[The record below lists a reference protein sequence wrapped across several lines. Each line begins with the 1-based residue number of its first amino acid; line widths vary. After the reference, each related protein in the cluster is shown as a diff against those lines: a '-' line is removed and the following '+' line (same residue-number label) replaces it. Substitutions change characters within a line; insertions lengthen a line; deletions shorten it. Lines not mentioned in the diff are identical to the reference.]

1 MDNRVEDGKI
11 SDEYLYKTVPIA
23 AQELVDETETYDD
36 IHVSEEFDKRMQK
49 YFNKLDRKS
58 KLNRFNLYAKRV
70 CVSFIVVVFV
80 AGVSVMSVDA
90 WRVKL
95 FNMLTNRSETNTEIR
110 FQNDNE
116 NKFIS
121 DEITLNY
128 LPTGFQLLENN
139 CANDIIYLSFIN
151 GDKVFDVVCS
161 PIQSALQSDP
171 EEADSK
177 SIKINNSDAVLTNK
191 NGIVSIVWNDSTY
204 SYSVAG
210 NLNEDELVNIATNVE
225 K

>member
-1 MDNRVEDGKI
+1 MNKRYKDNKTL
-11 SDEYLYKTVPIA
+11 DEYLYQTVPIA
-23 AQELVDETETYDD
+23 AQELVDEIEISND

-70 CVSFIVVVFV
+70 CVSFIVVVLV

-139 CANDIIYLSFIN
+139 SANDIIYLGFIN
-151 GDKVFDVVCS
+151 DEKVFDVVCR
-161 PIQSALQSDP
+161 PIQSTLRLDT

-177 SIKINNSDAVLTNK
+177 SIKINDSDAVLTNK
-191 NGIVSIVWNDSTY
+191 NGIISIVWSDGTY

-210 NLNEDELVNIATNVE
+210 NLSEDELVKIAINVE